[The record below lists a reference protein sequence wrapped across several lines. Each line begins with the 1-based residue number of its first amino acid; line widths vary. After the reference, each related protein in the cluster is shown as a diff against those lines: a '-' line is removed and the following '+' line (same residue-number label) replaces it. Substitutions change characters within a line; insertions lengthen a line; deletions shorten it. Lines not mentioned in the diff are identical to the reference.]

1 MKLLEERP
9 QTAIAINNILFATDF
24 SEVSEAALPYAAAL
38 SLRYG
43 SGVHIV
49 HVLPES
55 TLVRP
60 SPIDPALFGTIYEQA
75 HSEAQERIQ
84 QLSDDLR
91 GYPHRTYVRRGN
103 VCEVLSEL
111 IREQKIDLLIA
122 GTHGR
127 TGLGKLLMGSVAE
140 EIFRQATCAVLT
152 IGPKVAAAKRV
163 LDARHDHNLPPA
175 QINFRNILYATD
187 FKQDSAHGS
196 SYAVSLARE
205 FRSHLTILHVIEDYG
220 DHMHER
226 PGPIEAALSKL
237 EASVRDQAG
246 LLYRPDFLAEYGVPA
261 DVILQTAA
269 DNDVDLIVLGVRPAI
284 GRVGAATHFGGST
297 AHKVVVGATC
307 PVLTVRN

>member
-1 MKLLEERP
+1 MKLLEKKP

-43 SGVHIV
+43 SDVHIV

-55 TLVRP
+55 SLVRP

-84 QLSDDLR
+84 RLSDCLR

-103 VCEVLSEL
+103 VCEVLSEV

-140 EIFRQATCAVLT
+140 EIFRRATCPVLT
-152 IGPKVAAAKRV
+152 AGPNVTAAKRV
-163 LDARHDHNLPPA
+163 GETRHDRAPLPA

-187 FKQDSAHGS
+187 FKQDSALGS
-196 SYAVSLARE
+196 SYAASLARE
-205 FRSHLTILHVIEDYG
+205 FRSHLTVLHVIEDYG
-220 DHMHER
+220 DRLHER
-226 PGPIEAALSKL
+226 PGPIEVALSQL
-237 EASVRDQAG
+237 EASVSGQTG
-246 LLYRPDFLAEYGVPA
+246 LLYRPDFAAEYGMPA

-269 DNDVDLIVLGVRPAI
+269 DREVDLIVLGVMPLI

-297 AHKVVVGATC
+297 AHKVVVAATC